1 MTGRI
6 EIIRGCMFSG
16 KSTEL
21 MRRLRAASGSVAIKP
36 ARDTR
41 AGGAWLTTHTGDRM
55 GAASAG
61 GPEDVVTLARGIGVV
76 GIDEAHFFG
85 VSLVY
90 ACRVMKAEGKRVI
103 IAGVGLD
110 HFGDPFE
117 PFASLAGDADEV
129 AELTC
134 PCAVCGRPA
143 IHSQRMG
150 TSMERIV
157 VGGATEYQARCAACF
172 VPSKR

>member
-1 MTGRI
+1 
-6 EIIRGCMFSG
+6 MFSG

-21 MRRLRAASGSVAIKP
+21 IRRLRAVPRAVAIKP

-55 GAASAG
+55 AAAEAG
-61 GPEDVVTLARGIGVV
+61 GPEDVAALASGVSIV
-76 GIDEAHFFG
+76 GVDEAHFFG
-85 VSLVY
+85 LSLVSV
-90 ACRVMKAEGKRVI
+90 CHGMKAAGKRVI

-110 HFGDPFE
+110 HFGNPFE
-117 PFASLAGDADEV
+117 PFVSLEGDADEV
-129 AELTC
+129 VEMTC

-150 TSMERIV
+150 MSTDRIV
-157 VGGATEYQARCAACF
+157 VGGAAEYQARCAACF
-172 VPSKR
+172 VPSKK